1 MRAGLPLEP
10 LAVRPAP
17 RDRIGAYTLLSRLGR
32 GGMGEVWS
40 AVYSGRAG
48 FEKVV
53 ALKLVRAP
61 RMTSQTAV
69 MFIDEARAT
78 SALSHPSIVR
88 TIDLGREGEWIY
100 IAMELVDGLPLNR
113 LLGQLVDAEEAMS
126 PAVVAHI
133 GLRLAAGL
141 DYAHA
146 FPSDDGRPLQLVHR
160 DVSPHNILV
169 DRTGVVRL
177 TDFGIARTAIQSHV
191 TASGVLRGKPGYFSP
206 EQATGAP
213 LDQKSDVFSASIVL
227 FECATGTRLF
237 QGRDLAAMVARLVT
251 RDAPRVDALRPDFP
265 RSLADVIARGLN
277 RVPDERPT
285 HRELV
290 EALTGLLPSLDGH
303 TTAERDLA
311 ALVERF
317 EPAAEEAP
325 RRPMPA
331 TNTLAPTTSVGAL
344 VTAETTARDDRTPR
358 RMSDWAPPPA
368 TRARRGASWL
378 VLALALAC
386 AAFAGF
392 AARDVVSW
400 WSPRSSPA
408 TAVKSTPQVRPR
420 EAPKGARGAAR
431 REAAAAAK
439 ERTPVVKRA
448 ALEPNQP
455 PAALRT
461 ERTGRSERTEPTE
474 RSVLSVGAERT
485 ERSADAERRQR
496 TKRMERTERS
506 AGAERTERSGRSED
520 ADRAERTERTAAAW
534 ARLDALTP
542 ERASRLRFELTEA
555 TASGATTRI
564 DDIVARI
571 LDD

>member
-1 MRAGLPLEP
+1 
-10 LAVRPAP
+10 
-17 RDRIGAYTLLSRLGR
+17 
-32 GGMGEVWS
+32 MGEVWS

-113 LLGQLVDAEEAMS
+113 LLGQLVDAKEALS

-146 FPSDDGRPLQLVHR
+146 FASDDGRPLHLVHR

-251 RDAPRVDALRPDFP
+251 RDAPRVEALRPGFP
-265 RSLADVIARGLN
+265 RVLADVIARGLN

-285 HRELV
+285 HREMV
-290 EALTGLLPSLDGH
+290 EALTELLPTLDGH

-317 EPAAEEAP
+317 EPVTDEVR
-325 RRPMPA
+325 RRPMIA
-331 TNTLAPTTSVGAL
+331 TNTLASTTSVGAL
-344 VTAETTARDDRTPR
+344 VTAETTAREARTPR
-358 RMSDWAPPPA
+358 RMSEWAAPTA
-368 TRARRGASWL
+368 RGARRGASWL
-378 VLALALAC
+378 ALALALAC

-392 AARDVVSW
+392 AARDVVAW

-408 TAVKSTPQVRPR
+408 TAVKSTPKVRPR

-431 REAAAAAK
+431 REAAAPAK
-439 ERTPVVKRA
+439 ERTPSVKRA
-448 ALEPNQP
+448 MPEPKQP

-461 ERTGRSERTEPTE
+461 ESTE
-474 RSVLSVGAERT
+474 RSG
-485 ERSADAERRQR
+485 
-496 TKRMERTERS
+496 RS
-506 AGAERTERSGRSED
+506 AGAERTERM
-520 ADRAERTERTAAAW
+520 ERTERTAAAW
-534 ARLDALTP
+534 ERLDALTP

-555 TASGATTRI
+555 TASGVAARVE
-564 DDIVARI
+564 DVVARI
-571 LDD
+571 LDE